1 MPAGPS
7 GENCSE
13 LDTLLVGMNAETTQ
27 EKLAWDFIKLLSGDA
42 RIQEEI
48 FDYSE
53 GVSVLKRVTESEETE
68 LVLEQDSGEHV
79 NMNTKILHD
88 VLEHA
93 VTSPTFRGYEEAM
106 DQVDRAVQSVMDD
119 NKNISMDLIVKN
131 REINKYLKNM
141 QYYSE

>member
-1 MPAGPS
+1 M
-7 GENCSE
+7 
-13 LDTLLVGMNAETTQ
+13 
-27 EKLAWDFIKLLSGDA
+27 F
-42 RIQEEI
+42 
-48 FDYSE
+48 
-53 GVSVLKRVTESEETE
+53 
-68 LVLEQDSGEHV
+68 
-79 NMNTKILHD
+79 TKILHD

-106 DQVDRAVQSVMDD
+106 DQVDRAVQSVIDD